1 MSAIPVVAVAFKTVT
16 LAIGIAVTALA
27 VRAYRRVGDP
37 GLGWLAVGFGVITTG
52 ALLAGV
58 ADQVLMVEGDA
69 AIVVESALTSVGF
82 AVVAYSLYVTSGRP
96 KSW

>member
-16 LAIGIAVTALA
+16 LAIGLAVTFLA
-27 VRAYRRVGDP
+27 ARAYRRVGDP
-37 GLGWLAVGFGVITTG
+37 GLGWLAAGFGVVTAG

-58 ADQVLMVEGDA
+58 ADQVLMFEGDA
-69 AIVVESALTSVGF
+69 AIVIESALTTVGF
-82 AVVAYSLYVTSGRP
+82 AIVAYSLYVTSGRS